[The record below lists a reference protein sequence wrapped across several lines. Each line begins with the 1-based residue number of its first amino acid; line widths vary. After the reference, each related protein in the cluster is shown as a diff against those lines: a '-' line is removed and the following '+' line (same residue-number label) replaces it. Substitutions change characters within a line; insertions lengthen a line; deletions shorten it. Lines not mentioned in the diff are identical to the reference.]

1 MTVRARL
8 TLWYSGLLVL
18 IVVAFAVA
26 GYVYIDRLEH
36 DRIDQ
41 MLHEQSEIVV
51 QGIESVKNGR
61 AGFDR
66 AAATRLL
73 PTLHDLR
80 ARGIRAWIF
89 DDSGTLRASTTQVQE
104 GEGPEEEVSVLGDT
118 IPLDVLRRH
127 ARGKAASISEISTS
141 DGYGARLL
149 SLSLPR
155 DVGPGTLL
163 VSYPLREVA
172 RVLRRARWDAAGAI
186 VAALL
191 LSLGAGYL
199 LARRSM
205 APVAAMSAQAAGIGA
220 SNLHE
225 RVPVHNP
232 RDELGM
238 LATTFNGL
246 LDRVADAL
254 AQQRRFMADASHEL
268 RTPVAILRGETDVA
282 LRSDHRTA
290 DEYREAL
297 TVVQAAAE
305 RLGHTVED
313 IFLLALV
320 DAKQAPTLP
329 APIYLDD
336 LVTDGCRAM
345 RSLAQRRGITVDC
358 SASVDAPYM
367 GDEQL
372 LQRLVAN
379 LLDNAIKYSPAN
391 GHIDVCFEQRGE
403 EFVLAVS
410 NGGPGIPPEAQAH
423 VFDRFYRADTART
436 ISLTD
441 ARRITGSGLGLPI
454 ARWIA
459 ERHGGTLELSEA
471 SRTRT
476 TFTLRLPVVPVLEQ
490 AH

>member
-1 MTVRARL
+1 VTVRARL

-36 DRIDQ
+36 ARIDQ

-51 QGIESVKNGR
+51 QAIESIER
-61 AGFDR
+61 ERTGFDSV
-66 AAATRLL
+66 AATRLL
-73 PTLHDLR
+73 PPLHDLR

-89 DDSGTLRASTTQVQE
+89 DDAGTLRVSTSQVEE
-104 GEGPEEEVSVLGDT
+104 GEGPDEELSVLGDT
-118 IPLDVLRRH
+118 IPLALLRER
-127 ARGKAASISEISTS
+127 ARSRSGSVAEVPSGTH
-141 DGYGARLL
+141 GARLL
-149 SLSLPR
+149 SLRLPR
-155 DVGPGTLL
+155 DVGPGMLL
-163 VSYPLREVA
+163 VSYPLRDIAALLE
-172 RVLRRARWDAAGAI
+172 RARWDAAAAI
-186 VAALL
+186 VGALL
-191 LSLGAGYL
+191 VSLGAGYL

-220 SNLHE
+220 ANLHE

-246 LDRVADAL
+246 LDRVAEAL
-254 AQQRRFMADASHEL
+254 GQQRRFMADASHEL

-282 LRSDHRTA
+282 LRSNNRTA
-290 DEYREAL
+290 EEYREAL

-329 APIYLDD
+329 SPLYLND

-358 SASVDAPYM
+358 SASVEAPYM

-372 LQRLVAN
+372 LQRLIAN

-391 GHIDVCFEQRGE
+391 GHIDVCFEQRGDD
-403 EFVLAVS
+403 FVLSVT
-410 NGGPGIPPEAQAH
+410 NGGPGIPAEARPH

-436 ISLTD
+436 ISLSD
-441 ARRITGSGLGLPI
+441 NRRITGSGLGLPI

-459 ERHGGTLELSEA
+459 ERHGGTLELSTSSEA
-471 SRTRT
+471 RT
-476 TFTLRLPVVPVLEQ
+476 TFTLRLPVAPVLEQ
-490 AH
+490 PH